1 MTEDQPRRGGFARAA
16 RSISHWTGSPAAA
29 AILAVAAVAWFAVG
43 VATGYPRAWELTA
56 TVGVPLI
63 TLAVLI
69 GVQHTQDHD
78 DLAMQL
84 KMDEIIRVLEGT
96 RERMMNVE
104 EEDRTELE
112 RLQIRYRRKDSA

>member
-1 MTEDQPRRGGFARAA
+1 
-16 RSISHWTGSPAAA
+16 
-29 AILAVAAVAWFAVG
+29 
-43 VATGYPRAWELTA
+43 
-56 TVGVPLI
+56 VGVPFLTLI
-63 TLAVLI
+63 VLI

-104 EEDRTELE
+104 EEDRRELE

>member
-1 MTEDQPRRGGFARAA
+1 MPEDQTRRKGFGRAA
-16 RSISHWTGSPAAA
+16 RAISHWTGSP
-29 AILAVAAVAWFAVG
+29 VAAVILLVAAVIWLAAG
-43 VATGYPRAWELTA
+43 VVTGYPRAWELVATA
-56 TVGVPLI
+56 GVPLL

-96 RERMMNVE
+96 REKMMNVE
-104 EEDRTELE
+104 EEDRRELE

>member
-1 MTEDQPRRGGFARAA
+1 MDDDQPKRRGFARAA
-16 RSISHWTGSPAAA
+16 RAISHWTGSPAAA
-29 AILAVAAVAWFAVG
+29 AVLAVAAVAWFIAG
-43 VATGYPRAWELTA
+43 VATGYPRAWELVA
-56 TVGVPLI
+56 TVGVPLL

-84 KMDEIIRVLEGT
+84 KMDEIIRVLGGT

-104 EEDRTELE
+104 EEDRNELE

>member
-1 MTEDQPRRGGFARAA
+1 MGETDRNRGFARAA
-16 RSISHWTGSPAAA
+16 
-29 AILAVAAVAWFAVG
+29 
-43 VATGYPRAWELTA
+43 
-56 TVGVPLI
+56 TVGVPFL

-69 GVQHTQDHD
+69 GVQHTQSHD

-84 KMDEIIRVLEGT
+84 KMDELIRVLEGT

-104 EEDRTELE
+104 EEDRAEL